1 MATLFLTFYGP
12 RRKRI
17 CNYTPQERVE
27 EANKIDQQ
35 RIYYIES
42 KKNKATTESIADVT
56 KLIYISAFSILT

>member
-1 MATLFLTFYGP
+1 M
-12 RRKRI
+12 
-17 CNYTPQERVE
+17 VE